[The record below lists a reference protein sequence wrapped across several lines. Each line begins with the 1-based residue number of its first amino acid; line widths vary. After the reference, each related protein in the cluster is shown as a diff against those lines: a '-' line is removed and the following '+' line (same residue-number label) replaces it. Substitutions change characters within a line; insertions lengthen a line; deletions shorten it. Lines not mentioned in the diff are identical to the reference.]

1 VTRDND
7 EFDSWRYDRHALTP
21 DERDAL
27 MRRAIA
33 RAKACRAEMI
43 RNAVRRVCAWFRQ
56 RAAIARLRRLDD
68 RMLKDMGIYRSE
80 IEAAV
85 RGSERSAGASVMSRD
100 PTRPAKPRAIT
111 QRGHGHVGKAA

>member
-1 VTRDND
+1 VTRDD
-7 EFDSWRYDRHALTP
+7 EFNRWRYDRHTLAP

-33 RAKACRAEMI
+33 RARACRTEMI
-43 RNAVRRVCAWFRQ
+43 RNAVRRVLAWFRR

-85 RGSERSAGASVMSRD
+85 RGGERSAGTSVMPPV
-100 PTRPAKPRAIT
+100 PTLPAKQCVVIKH
-111 QRGHGHVGKAA
+111 GHGEVDKAA